1 MSKPLLY
8 STAAEWRDAPQKRVL
23 LFGMSG
29 LGKTYISDTL
39 RESGNWYHYSVDY
52 RIGTRYMGEH
62 IVDNAKKEAME
73 RPFLR
78 ELLLSDS
85 IYIASNITFENLA
98 PLSSYLGKP
107 GDPAKGGLDIEE
119 YRKRQAQHEAAEIAA
134 LLDTPKFIAK
144 SNDVYGYPNFVCDT
158 GGSICEVV
166 DPQNPND
173 PVLNSLSQSTLM
185 VWIKGSDDH
194 TDELVRRFDKAP
206 KPMCYQPAF
215 LTECWDKYLAETGK
229 SPDHVDPDAFVRWT
243 YAAAMAHRTPRYQ
256 AMAENWGLTI
266 SAKDLSDV
274 KNESDFT
281 DAIASIFPK

>member
-1 MSKPLLY
+1 MG
-8 STAAEWRDAPQKRVL
+8 E
-23 LFGMSG
+23 G
-29 LGKTYISDTL
+29 
-39 RESGNWYHYSVDY
+39 
-52 RIGTRYMGEH
+52 RIG
-62 IVDNAKKEAME
+62 
-73 RPFLR
+73 L
-78 ELLLSDS
+78 
-85 IYIASNITFENLA
+85 IA
-98 PLSSYLGKP
+98 G
-107 GDPAKGGLDIEE
+107 GGGLPAFAAACLAERGASFVTLGFDGISGETE
-119 YRKRQAQHEAAEIAA
+119 PVDAVVVGETARCAALADEAEVALAEAAVIVVAAAGAGAAAA